1 MVENVRGQ
9 CGRAAVTRV
18 ASSRVELRAC
28 RVLACRGVHVVGVS
42 PCAAPAPCPA
52 HYGLCVPVVV
62 TLTDAANGLGTVQPD
77 EEAILKIVEAN
88 RRKFAAKRNSESANQ
103 EDIRVPELV
112 EASSPRP
119 PAAAVAAA
127 QPVKSA
133 EQPSG
138 VDVEDIVEAVER
150 WVRGPGEEEEV
161 ESAQQREA
169 RQYKELVGTLAELA
183 AEKRAGRVAPGPEPP
198 TGAPRHH
205 ETVQL
210 FSELMQTDDV
220 STIAAQI
227 ANQAELIYQTWKT
240 TGLNPTELIRYH
252 SVNTEGSALPRS
264 EQASDGEQSPSSGP
278 PSAVTKPRTPVRNIS
293 PAPPGSSPAVPRKFI
308 EPALHNG
315 RPHAS
320 SPVRSL
326 NTSPRPYIPPGTSP
340 HSPSGQTQPP
350 PVFPSSNG
358 GPSPHQS
365 PRQVFSS
372 SASPTATQT
381 QGSPRPYATSA
392 SPQSPRGSL
401 TQPPPPPE
409 RSSSYPGV
417 DPSQQQQQQQDNPY
431 NILADPNLGTSLQDL
446 VNSFVL
452 EDKARHHAAAVAAL
466 ASQRPKSA
474 PSSIQEALQR
484 FERQMAITSRS
495 AGLAPEQAGSPP
507 PPIGTMGRF
516 AQMQMQ
522 QQQMQQQQLGPN
534 FGGSSMSMSSSSSSS
549 SVTINTAGRRYGG
562 SRSDTSVPEWT
573 RMQMEHDSRSRRSA
587 SPNPPVSQPGWNET
601 SPPNTSTWPL
611 KNKQPAVVERKTTK
625 HSTSGMTSS
634 TASSSSFSS
643 NSSSSSVTTST
654 NYITT
659 LEARVESSGHKSSS
673 VPLRHKVVT
682 MSAVDQEEERLMHA
696 LRTGTLIDDGE
707 HLRPLSQTRP
717 SPTPSLVSQSQ
728 TTPVNSTVITSAIPS
743 EASQLSPTSRKP
755 KYSISVTVDVDK
767 PIEVT
772 HQGTHQQHHLQQ
784 KIHQQQIQ
792 QQVQQQQLQQQHLLQ
807 QQKLQQQ
814 KQQQMIKVGSMRTTI
829 KPGKEVDMSV
839 VDFAKV
845 RYQESQQHPHSSQR
859 LDDYRSMSPKQIING
874 DGRVM
879 MARTRFENGS
889 ASLPD
894 SIWRGSLGIQADE
907 VGSTLPEFYRRKL
920 RKMRKAGSP
929 EPSVVGSI
937 SALPHPELTDQ
948 QKAHIRERSQSP
960 TAGYNSAGVAIR
972 PFLTQGSVAERV
984 LIFERAPAEMK
995 PKPGAPL
1002 TAAPAP
1008 DKRRPAIN
1016 TWREPD
1022 EVRTLAQVSP
1032 ACGRS
1037 VTADTP
1043 PPSRFSNHT
1052 HLMNHT
1058 RHITSRHPRPSPS
1071 RETNGCTPDPQK
1083 EGHAFSPP
1091 PPNTLQI
1098 HSMSCRCLRV
1108 NLRTASEAGRS
1119 VSVELTRWRKPP
1131 PNFTLPSP
1139 FAHTSSPNQSSPS
1152 LPFPPPL
1159 PPHQPCWRVLH

>member
-9 CGRAAVTRV
+9 CGRAAVTKV

-28 RVLACRGVHVVGVS
+28 RVVACRGVHVVGVN

-88 RRKFAAKRNSESANQ
+88 RRKFSTKRNSANQ
-103 EDIRVPELV
+103 EDKAVPELV
-112 EASSPRP
+112 EVP
-119 PAAAVAAA
+119 PPSLPGTILEA
-127 QPVKSA
+127 QPTKL
-133 EQPSG
+133 EDQPSG

-150 WVRGPGEEEEV
+150 WVRGPGEEEQV
-161 ESAQQREA
+161 ESAQQKEA
-169 RQYKELVGTLAELA
+169 RKYKELVGTLAELA

-252 SVNTEGSALPRS
+252 SVNTEATSLPK
-264 EQASDGEQSPSSGP
+264 GEQTSEGESSPVGP
-278 PSAVTKPRTPVRNIS
+278 PSATPKPRTPVRNIS
-293 PAPPGSSPAVPRKFI
+293 PAPLGSSPAVSRKFI

-326 NTSPRPYIPPGTSP
+326 NTSPRPYIPPGSSP
-340 HSPSGQTQPP
+340 HSPSGQPQSP

-358 GPSPHQS
+358 GPSPLQS
-365 PRQVFSS
+365 PRPVYTTPNSPSFS
-372 SASPTATQT
+372 QT
-381 QGSPRPYATSA
+381 QGSPRTYATSA

-417 DPSQQQQQQQDNPY
+417 DSTQQQQQEGPY
-431 NILADPNLGTSLQDL
+431 DVLVDPDLGTSLQEL

-452 EDKARHHAAAVAAL
+452 EDKARHHAATVAAL

-495 AGLAPEQAGSPP
+495 AAHAPDQASSPP

-516 AQMQMQ
+516 AQMQLQ
-522 QQQMQQQQLGPN
+522 QQQLQQQQLGPSL
-534 FGGSSMSMSSSSSSS
+534 GSNTINMSSSSSSSS

-562 SRSDTSVPEWT
+562 TRSDSAISPEWS
-573 RMQMEHDSRSRRSA
+573 RMQAEHDSRSRRSA

-611 KNKQPAVVERKTTK
+611 KNKQPAVVERKSSK
-625 HSTSGMTSS
+625 HSVSPSNISSS
-634 TASSSSFSS
+634 TTSSSSYSSSSNS
-643 NSSSSSVTTST
+643 NSSSSSNVTTST

-659 LEARVESSGHKSSS
+659 LEARVESSGQKFSG

-707 HLRPLSQTRP
+707 HLRPLSQVRP
-717 SPTPSLVSQSQ
+717 ISTPSLVSPPQ
-728 TTPVNSTVITSAIPS
+728 TSPVNNTVITSAAPSS
-743 EASQLSPTSRKP
+743 EAAQLSPNSRKA

-784 KIHQQQIQ
+784 KIHQQQIHHQIHQ
-792 QQVQQQQLQQQHLLQ
+792 QQQQQLQQQ

-814 KQQQMIKVGSMRTTI
+814 LQHQLQLQQQHQQQQVIKLGSSRVAV
-829 KPGKEVDMSV
+829 KPGQEVELSM

-845 RYQESQQHPHSSQR
+845 RYQESQQNPHSSQR
-859 LDDYRSMSPKQIING
+859 LDDYRSMSPKQIVNG

-889 ASLPD
+889 GALPD
-894 SIWRGSLGIQADE
+894 SIWRGTLGIQADE

-929 EPSVVGSI
+929 EPFLVGSI

-984 LIFERAPAEMK
+984 LIFERAPTEMK

-1008 DKRRPAIN
+1008 DKRRPAISA
-1016 TWREPD
+1016 WRDPN
-1022 EVRTLAQVSP
+1022 EVHSMAQVSP
-1032 ACGRS
+1032 TVRPSRGH
-1037 VTADTP
+1037 ADTRP
-1043 PPSRFSNHT
+1043 SSRFNNYTYHT
-1052 HLMNHT
+1052 GPLMPHLIPV
-1058 RHITSRHPRPSPS
+1058 IT
-1071 RETNGCTPDPQK
+1071 
-1083 EGHAFSPP
+1083 
-1091 PPNTLQI
+1091 
-1098 HSMSCRCLRV
+1098 V
-1108 NLRTASEAGRS
+1108 NL
-1119 VSVELTRWRKPP
+1119 
-1131 PNFTLPSP
+1131 
-1139 FAHTSSPNQSSPS
+1139 
-1152 LPFPPPL
+1152 
-1159 PPHQPCWRVLH
+1159 

>member
-88 RRKFAAKRNSESANQ
+88 RRKSAAKRNSESANQ
-103 EDIRVPELV
+103 EDIPVPELV
-112 EASSPRP
+112 EVPSSRP
-119 PAAAVAAA
+119 SAAAVAAA
-127 QPVKSA
+127 QPAKSE

-150 WVRGPGEEEEV
+150 WVRGPGEKEEV

-205 ETVQL
+205 ETAQL

-252 SVNTEGSALPRS
+252 SVNTEGSPLPRS
-264 EQASDGEQSPSSGP
+264 DQVSDGEQSPSSGP
-278 PSAVTKPRTPVRNIS
+278 PPAVSKPRTPVRNIS
-293 PAPPGSSPAVPRKFI
+293 PAPPGSSPAIPRKLI

-340 HSPSGQTQPP
+340 HSPSGQPQPP

-358 GPSPHQS
+358 SPSPHQS

-372 SASPTATQT
+372 SSPAPTQT

-392 SPQSPRGSL
+392 SPQSPRGSIS
-401 TQPPPPPE
+401 QPPPPPE

-417 DPSQQQQQQQDNPY
+417 DPTQQQQQQQQPQQDSPF
-431 NILADPNLGTSLQDL
+431 NILADPDLGTSLQEL

-495 AGLAPEQAGSPP
+495 AGLTPELTGSPP

-522 QQQMQQQQLGPN
+522 QQQLQQQQLASA

-549 SVTINTAGRRYGG
+549 SVTINTVGRRYGG
-562 SRSDTSVPEWT
+562 SRSDSSVPPEWS
-573 RMQMEHDSRSRRSA
+573 RMQMEHDNRSRRSA

-601 SPPNTSTWPL
+601 PPPNTSTWPL
-611 KNKQPAVVERKTTK
+611 KNKQPAVVERKTSK
-625 HSTSGMTSS
+625 QSVSGLTSS

-643 NSSSSSVTTST
+643 SGNTSSGNVTTST

-659 LEARVESSGHKSSS
+659 LEARVESSGQKYSG

-707 HLRPLSQTRP
+707 HLRPLNQARP
-717 SPTPSLVSQSQ
+717 TSTPSLVSPPQ
-728 TTPVNSTVITSAIPS
+728 TSPVNSTVITSASSS
-743 EASQLSPTSRKP
+743 EASQLSPNSRKP

-772 HQGTHQQHHLQQ
+772 HQGSHQQHHLQQ
-784 KIHQQQIQ
+784 KIQQQQIQ
-792 QQVQQQQLQQQHLLQ
+792 HQAQQQQQQQLLQ
-807 QQKLQQQ
+807 QQKLQFQQQ
-814 KQQQMIKVGSMRTTI
+814 KPQQQQQIIKVGSIRSAI
-829 KPGKEVDMSV
+829 KPGKEADMSV

-1002 TAAPAP
+1002 TPGPAP
-1008 DKRRPAIN
+1008 EKRRPAIS
-1016 TWREPD
+1016 TWRDPD

-1032 ACGRS
+1032 ACGRQ
-1037 VTADTP
+1037 
-1043 PPSRFSNHT
+1043 T
-1052 HLMNHT
+1052 HASIL
-1058 RHITSRHPRPSPS
+1058 
-1071 RETNGCTPDPQK
+1071 
-1083 EGHAFSPP
+1083 
-1091 PPNTLQI
+1091 TL
-1098 HSMSCRCLRV
+1098 S
-1108 NLRTASEAGRS
+1108 
-1119 VSVELTRWRKPP
+1119 
-1131 PNFTLPSP
+1131 
-1139 FAHTSSPNQSSPS
+1139 
-1152 LPFPPPL
+1152 
-1159 PPHQPCWRVLH
+1159 